1 MAIPIKAQVFDMHM
15 SEYKWESAVVL
26 CDGSLY
32 LTDNWGKMYAV
43 DRTYFGQVMKE
54 FLNVYLTRYNETR
67 RLRNNLIREGKH
79 VEAER
84 AHEHSKNIENDISE
98 LKKVWKAFKSFSTRH
113 KNKVPEKNNS
123 KISLTWTTSK
133 GKDTSTVLNAWF
145 PSFWS

>member
-67 RLRNNLIREGKH
+67 RLRNNLLREGKL

-84 AHEHSKNIENDISE
+84 AHEHSLNIEKDIIE

-113 KNKVPEKNNS
+113 KKPKKNNNS
-123 KISLTWTTSK
+123 SVSFTWSNTK
-133 GKDTSTVLNAWF
+133 GPVTSTVIGAWF